1 MSTVMRNT
9 FFLGETVDNFSRL
22 SGMTETQ
29 AKIKRDELASGFIYD
44 MNNTGVIYQSNLDA
58 TGRDFKAKKCLAVD
72 NVNNK
77 IALTGDPEKLYVD
90 GFRIVMESNPN
101 MANHHV
107 ITLRANPVSGTQI
120 DYGFLEVWKE
130 AVDLDN
136 NNAVLFPFG
145 NTQYTASGT
154 FDGCSLNNEDN
165 TEEGAPLYLATS
177 GAHGYYVSVKDENI
191 SKFLANPD
199 NNVTVDNNGV
209 LYQLRY
215 RVRVS
220 TVGSMDVRF
229 PYDDTTNIK
238 AQGSAASSSNVS
250 FAKVNND
257 NGLSVASAL
266 DLSLDGRVMA
276 IPLFSVN
283 KRNTGNWSVTN
294 MNGGVN
300 RIDGKTVGVTVD
312 DVIDLRN
319 HVIDNNSFDYR
330 RMVNHALDS
339 ILRNE
344 LRTVAEPW
352 MKDNQGVKSYTN
364 TGIYSNKL
372 LRAECLVGADVEL
385 TDIANWEVQTII
397 KSKNGIDCKF
407 DGVRSYFSNVASSQ
421 EIMGYIPAL
430 NADTANPDPVI
441 TYSSG
446 PHIISV
452 DARNMQSGN
461 YFNTDNANR
470 TLVSS
475 KAAKVKF
482 GNAMSTLGISNM
494 ECNGEWSGLGT
505 DNASFTMLDESYFV
519 VICKNT
525 SEQTLNI
532 GDTYTSV
539 NGVTC
544 TLVGYT
550 ELALTTNTGAIG
562 FKFSGATL
570 PVFGTLTGAEDNTG
584 TFTSITPYTSSS
596 KSVVYLKANN
606 ISGIKINDT
615 YSSDGNTYTIK
626 EINTSTSIL
635 GVQAN
640 GLSIDAGTFT
650 KVSSAS
656 GPATFTV
663 ASNQLW
669 FSPKLMLLGVDGA
682 TQDTSL
688 CSYAI
693 MPAACPVFVT
703 PSVTFTEGSS
713 VLTRVPYKNN
723 LSFIGCHYYVDNT
736 QILPNNGKG
745 FIPVGYGDST
755 HCDSHSKTTNLQGF
769 LYKEPVIKKVETS
782 TREKHDHM
790 WVIKDGNT
798 YKMWNRDTIND
809 NDGIFYHT
817 SSDGITWTEGVF
829 CEGLTHAS
837 AADDR
842 GNPVVLKDGSV
853 FKMWFMGW
861 TTDSSNEKIFFST
874 SNDGVDWTT
883 PIVAIDTDSFYTD
896 ASLGEIMMTVIK
908 DDSKFKMWVGNT
920 AKVFY
925 CESTDGEHW
934 SSFVL
939 TNKNNNEES
948 EGRIFC
954 IIKEGSVFRCFGNKY
969 MEISADGINWSD
981 RIKLPRTVNDV
992 IIDNSNVYGMTV
1004 IKDGP
1009 AYKMWYSGN
1018 SPDGETRDVFH
1029 MVLSC
1034 VDTSNEGTST
1044 VGSYATMGNLNMAPD
1059 SDSKVVIFYEASAE
1073 QSDRR
1078 LNNNTQK
1085 VAENICK
1092 SSWSILSTL
1101 DAYTVNSPD
1110 ALYRDAINV
1119 AYPWT
1124 DVNGKGASVDSN
1136 NTLEIY
1142 GVFNLDS
1149 MITHLLRDV
1158 ECTTGINKDK
1168 FIVDTTSYVNPSSDI
1183 VNDVDAN
1190 IVNNANFDIVNT
1202 AALADTGCEISSEI
1216 VSIDGNLYN
1225 AVVASTTQYGFNESI
1240 KITRIPGNP
1249 IMK

>member
-1 MSTVMRNT
+1 MSTVMRNQRI
-9 FFLGETVDNFSRL
+9 LGVTVDNFSRI

-29 AKIKRDELASGFIYD
+29 AKIKKDTLASGFIYD
-44 MNNTGVIYQSNLDA
+44 INNIGVIYQSNLDA
-58 TGRDFKAKKCLAVD
+58 TGRDIKAKKCLAVD

-101 MANHHV
+101 LYNHHI
-107 ITLRANPVSGTQI
+107 ITLRANPSNGTQV
-120 DYGFLEVWKE
+120 DFGFLEVWKE
-130 AVDLDN
+130 TVDLDN
-136 NNAVLFPFG
+136 ENAVLFPYG

-154 FDGCSLNNEDN
+154 FNTCTLNNTDIDAQ
-165 TEEGAPLYLATS
+165 GAPLYLATS

-199 NNVTVDNNGV
+199 NNVTVDDNGV

-220 TVGSMDVRF
+220 TVNNMDIRF

-238 AQGSAASSSNVS
+238 AQGMAASSSNVS
-250 FAKVNND
+250 FAKVNTD
-257 NGLSVASAL
+257 NGLSIASSNE
-266 DLSLDGRVMA
+266 LSLDGKVRA
-276 IPLFSVN
+276 IPLFAVN

-352 MKDNQGVKSYTN
+352 MKRSSGTGSFTN
-364 TGIYSNKL
+364 TGIYGNKL

-385 TDIANWEVQTII
+385 SDIASWEVQTII

-407 DGVRSYFSNVASSQ
+407 DGVRSYFSNIPSSQ

-430 NADTANPDPVI
+430 NANTANPDPII

-452 DARNMQSGN
+452 DARNMRSGN

-475 KAAKVKF
+475 KVPKVKF
-482 GNAMSTLGISNM
+482 GNAMSTLGINNM

-519 VICKNT
+519 VTCLNAD
-525 SEQTLNI
+525 ELTLAI
-532 GDTYTSV
+532 DDVYTSS
-539 NGVTC
+539 NGVSC
-544 TLVGYT
+544 TVVGYNAA
-550 ELALTTNTGAIG
+550 ALTTSAGLIA
-562 FKFSGATL
+562 FKFSGSTL
-570 PVFGTLTGAEDNTG
+570 PVWGTLTGADDNTG
-584 TFTSITPYTSSS
+584 TYDSITPLSSSSYNLVVVKASTITGIKVGDTFTSSS
-596 KSVVYLKANN
+596 
-606 ISGIKINDT
+606 
-615 YSSDGNTYTIK
+615 NTYTVK
-626 EINTSTSIL
+626 EIFPATSCLALAADSKT
-635 GVQAN
+635 VA
-640 GLSIDAGTFT
+640 AGTFT
-650 KVSSAS
+650 KATSES
-656 GPATFTV
+656 GPASFTV
-663 ASNQLW
+663 SANQLW
-669 FSPKLMLLGVDGA
+669 FKPSYIINGENDSIQSV
-682 TQDTSL
+682 SY
-688 CSYAI
+688 CSYAL

-723 LSFIGCHYYVDNT
+723 LSFIGCHYYVGNT

-745 FIPVGYGDST
+745 FIPVGYGDSS
-755 HCDSHSKTTNLQGF
+755 HCDSHSKTTSLQGF

-954 IIKEGSVFRCFGNKY
+954 IIKEGSVFRCFGNNY

-1034 VDTSNEGTST
+1034 VDKSNTGTST

-1092 SSWSILSTL
+1092 SGWSILSTL
-1101 DAYTVNSPD
+1101 DAYTVSSPD

-1168 FIVDTTSYVNPSSDI
+1168 FIVNTTSYVNPSSSPA
-1183 VNDVDAN
+1183 NDVDAN
-1190 IVNNANFDIVNT
+1190 ISSSANFDIVNT
-1202 AALADTGCEISSEI
+1202 AALAETGCEISSEI

-1249 IMK
+1249 ILK